1 MEVVDNEVWL
11 LLADG
16 RLISMNQHASQAHVA
31 QGNAQVIPPERV
43 VRDGGAFVLL
53 DEDDPRVAEGK
64 AAAEKAAKEKADA
77 EAAAAA
83 EAEDEDD
90 EAEVEDTEAPVAPVE
105 SAAVE
110 PTEKAVAG
118 KPSARKPA

>member
-31 QGNAQVIPPERV
+31 QGNAEVIPPERV

-64 AAAEKAAKEKADA
+64 AAAEKAAKEKA
-77 EAAAAA
+77 EADAAAA
-83 EAEDEDD
+83 EAEEEDED
-90 EAEVEDTEAPVAPVE
+90 EVEDTEVEVAPVE

-110 PTEKAVAG
+110 PSEKAVTG

>member
-1 MEVVDNEVWL
+1 MEVVENEVWL
-11 LLADG
+11 QLADG
-16 RLISMNQHASQAHVA
+16 RLISMNKQVAPAHVA
-31 QGNAQVIPPERV
+31 EGNAIEIPPERV

-77 EAAAAA
+77 DAAAA
-83 EAEDEDD
+83 EADDEDEED
-90 EAEVEDTEAPVAPVE
+90 VEDTEVEVAPVE
-105 SAAVE
+105 TAAVAPPE
-110 PTEKAVAG
+110 TAVTG

>member
-1 MEVVDNEVWL
+1 MEVIDNEVWL
-11 LLADG
+11 QLADG
-16 RLISMNQHASQAHVA
+16 RLISMNRQAAPGHVA
-31 QGNAQVIPPERV
+31 TGNAIEIPPERV

-64 AAAEKAAKEKADA
+64 AAAESAAAEA

-83 EAEDEDD
+83 AAEDEGEDD
-90 EAEVEDTEAPVAPVE
+90 EVEDEEDEVEPTE
-105 SAAVE
+105 SAAVAPPE
-110 PTEKAVAG
+110 SAVAP

>member
-16 RLISMNQHASQAHVA
+16 RLISMNKHASQAHVA

-64 AAAEKAAKEKADA
+64 AAAEKAAKEKAEAD
-77 EAAAAA
+77 AAAAD
-83 EAEDEDD
+83 AEDEDD

>member
-31 QGNAQVIPPERV
+31 QGNAEVIPPERV
-43 VRDGGAFVLL
+43 VRDGGTFVLL

-64 AAAEKAAKEKADA
+64 AAAEKAAKEKAEA
-77 EAAAAA
+77 EAAAA
-83 EAEDEDD
+83 ED
-90 EAEVEDTEAPVAPVE
+90 VEEEEEEESDVEVAPVE

-110 PTEKAVAG
+110 PSEKAVAG

>member
-83 EAEDEDD
+83 EAEEADD
-90 EAEVEDTEAPVAPVE
+90 EEEEETEEAPATTE
-105 SAAVE
+105 SAAVAPPE
-110 PTEKAVAG
+110 SAVAG

>member
-1 MEVVDNEVWL
+1 MERIDNEVWL
-11 LLADG
+11 RLADG
-16 RLISMNQHASQAHVA
+16 RLISMNQHAAPTHIA
-31 QGNAQVIPPERV
+31 ENGAELIPPERV
-43 VRDGGAFVLL
+43 VRANDAGAFALL

-83 EAEDEDD
+83 DG
-90 EAEVEDTEAPVAPVE
+90 EVEDTVAPVAPVE

-110 PTEKAVAG
+110 PTERAVTG